1 MGVRALQ
8 RLELD
13 FRGQRAA
20 PPWAGRLL
28 LVLAVGLA
36 AHAGYSYTRV
46 RHAVQQSEAALTRG
60 EPRPAAPRAVAPEEL
75 AAVRETVERIGLPW
89 HNLFRAVE
97 AAASQDIVL
106 TGIEP
111 DPKAG
116 TVIISGEGKDYLAAL
131 TYVLNLGR
139 DPALARVQLVRHEAK
154 GKDAQGAVSFAV
166 SAAWSEAQR

>member
-1 MGVRALQ
+1 MQ

-28 LVLAVGLA
+28 LVLAVASA
-36 AHAGYSYTRV
+36 AHAGYTYTQV
-46 RHAVQQSEAALTRG
+46 RRAVEQSEAALARA
-60 EPRPAAPRAVAPEEL
+60 EPRAAAPREVPAGEL

-89 HNLFRAVE
+89 QGLFRAVE
-97 AAASQDIVL
+97 AAASEDIAL

-116 TVIISGEGKDYLAAL
+116 TVLISGDGRNYLAAL

-139 DPALARVQLVRHEAK
+139 DASLARVQLVRHEAK
-154 GKDAQGAVSFAV
+154 ADDPQGPVSFAI
-166 SAAWSEAQR
+166 SAAWSEARP